1 MTDSAADQGS
11 IVLTNINQLVTNDPA
26 HGRLLGTIDNAS
38 VAVVDGVIAWCGP
51 AADLPA
57 DFTDIDAVDVD
68 SRCVVPGFVDA
79 HTHAVFAGDRVGE
92 FHQRLAGASYSEILA
107 SGGGIY
113 STVEATRA
121 SAFVDLI
128 GESLGRFQRMVSA
141 GTTTAEVKTGYG
153 LDVSTEVEMAAV
165 INAIGLSLPLDL
177 VPTFLGAH
185 VVAPEYT
192 GRKDEYLELVCGE
205 MLDAVAPQARFVDVF
220 CDEIAFSV
228 EDARRIAEAADA
240 AGLGMRVHAD
250 QTSHIGATALA
261 AEIGAASADHLDFAT
276 AADLA
281 ALAASG
287 TAAVLLP
294 GVSYSMKLPPPDG
307 RRAWD
312 SGATVAIATDC
323 NPGTAFVETM
333 PFMISLAVLHAGLRA
348 DEALWAATRGGA
360 SALQLDDR
368 GVVAPGAVGDLVVI
382 NAPTHEH
389 IAYRPDG
396 DLVVGV
402 VKDGVLL

>member
-1 MTDSAADQGS
+1 
-11 IVLTNINQLVTNDPA
+11 
-26 HGRLLGTIDNAS
+26 
-38 VAVVDGVIAWCGP
+38 
-51 AADLPA
+51 
-57 DFTDIDAVDVD
+57 
-68 SRCVVPGFVDA
+68 
-79 HTHAVFAGDRVGE
+79 
-92 FHQRLAGASYSEILA
+92 
-107 SGGGIY
+107 
-113 STVEATRA
+113 
-121 SAFVDLI
+121 
-128 GESLGRFQRMVSA
+128 
-141 GTTTAEVKTGYG
+141 
-153 LDVSTEVEMAAV
+153 
-165 INAIGLSLPLDL
+165 
-177 VPTFLGAH
+177 
-185 VVAPEYT
+185 
-192 GRKDEYLELVCGE
+192 
-205 MLDAVAPQARFVDVF
+205 VF

-250 QTSHIGATALA
+250 QTSRIGATALA
-261 AEIGAASADHLDFAT
+261 GEIGAASADHVDFAT
-276 AADLA
+276 DADLA